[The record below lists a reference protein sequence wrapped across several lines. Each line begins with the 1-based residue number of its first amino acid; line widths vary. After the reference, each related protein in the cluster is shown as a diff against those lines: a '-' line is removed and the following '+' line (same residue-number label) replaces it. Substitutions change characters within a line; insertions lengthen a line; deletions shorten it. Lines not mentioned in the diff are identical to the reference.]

1 MRTTVLAVTLAAVYF
16 GCGSGARSPIVSGAP
31 PESGTSS
38 DDPMPAPP
46 AKAVFPPAGL
56 QNGWR
61 WENPSPAAFTLRG
74 VWAVSAGDVWAV
86 GDNGAIEH
94 FDGKAWTL
102 IASPV
107 TTSLVAVWGS
117 DTNDVWAVGE
127 KGTIVHFDGLSWTQ
141 VASPTTARLGTL
153 SGTAAD
159 NVWASSSA
167 VPFLPP
173 GIQGG
178 AEPDATLLH
187 FDGKNWKT
195 VASESPTAVAA
206 LARNDV
212 WVGSCG
218 SLRHFDGMAW
228 TSFTTPDGCISDLAG
243 VPGGPV
249 FAVNLSGVYCMPHAL
264 VLCSSFGL
272 LRFDGTAWTSS
283 AQPAELLSARE
294 GRIWAFTDRKIAP
307 DTPTLATFEGGRWTR
322 RSLQR
327 VGWRTLFQGPHR
339 LAAPPGGEAW
349 VVGEG
354 GRRIR
359 FDGTT
364 FVEPDAFRTY
374 NIRAMF
380 GRNDCDLWAVGDLKL
395 VLHRDCAGDWT
406 FVDVVA
412 QGLSTVS
419 DDFYSVAA
427 TGPADVFISD
437 GAGYLH
443 HFDGVR
449 WTRDGRFGLV
459 KLYSVGNGVIYATTA
474 LGLLRYDTS
483 GWQTVFPF
491 DFVGTPRIWGSSP
504 SNVWTSDLQHFDG
517 NVWNSSMAGI
527 HLPDDGV
534 QRPTPDLLAGS
545 APDDVW
551 FGGNGLLWH
560 YDGSSWTPVPNPVL
574 VDALA
579 SGGRGKVWAATSN
592 GGNKPVHVFRIDG
605 SAWTDFLAPT
615 TGETLLFSTA
625 TTIYAYGPNGQIL
638 SHGL

>member
-1 MRTTVLAVTLAAVYF
+1 
-16 GCGSGARSPIVSGAP
+16 
-31 PESGTSS
+31 
-38 DDPMPAPP
+38 MPAPP

-74 VWAVSAGDVWAV
+74 VWAVSADDVWAV

-94 FDGKAWTL
+94 FDGSAWTL

-117 DTNDVWAVGE
+117 ETNDVWAVGE

-159 NVWASSSA
+159 DVWASSSA

-195 VASESPTAVAA
+195 VASESPTALAA

-243 VPGGPV
+243 
-249 FAVNLSGVYCMPHAL
+249 
-264 VLCSSFGL
+264 
-272 LRFDGTAWTSS
+272 
-283 AQPAELLSARE
+283 
-294 GRIWAFTDRKIAP
+294 
-307 DTPTLATFEGGRWTR
+307 
-322 RSLQR
+322 
-327 VGWRTLFQGPHR
+327 
-339 LAAPPGGEAW
+339 
-349 VVGEG
+349 
-354 GRRIR
+354 
-359 FDGTT
+359 
-364 FVEPDAFRTY
+364 
-374 NIRAMF
+374 
-380 GRNDCDLWAVGDLKL
+380 
-395 VLHRDCAGDWT
+395 
-406 FVDVVA
+406 
-412 QGLSTVS
+412 
-419 DDFYSVAA
+419 
-427 TGPADVFISD
+427 
-437 GAGYLH
+437 
-443 HFDGVR
+443 
-449 WTRDGRFGLV
+449 
-459 KLYSVGNGVIYATTA
+459 
-474 LGLLRYDTS
+474 
-483 GWQTVFPF
+483 
-491 DFVGTPRIWGSSP
+491 
-504 SNVWTSDLQHFDG
+504 
-517 NVWNSSMAGI
+517 
-527 HLPDDGV
+527 
-534 QRPTPDLLAGS
+534 
-545 APDDVW
+545 
-551 FGGNGLLWH
+551 
-560 YDGSSWTPVPNPVL
+560 